1 MSRGTASRG
10 VRAWILL
17 LVAALLVSGL
27 SSAAPGTTSDV
38 QPATQCGFAD
48 GSPNPTATTHR
59 HDFGEV
65 VVGRTETQTVSSG
78 DVRAGGWG
86 ADATVTVEGA
96 DAGQFRAR
104 AVTEATTGKEGT
116 LQVSFAPTAPG
127 PKRAWVVV
135 ESDAPVVHCLVGT
148 AVVAGA
154 SKGGSESGGAGDGR
168 GAGGRGASGS
178 AAETAGTGSGGG
190 KVTDAVRG
198 FGREFVGS
206 VTRGV
211 VSVVT
216 LEFARDAAV
225 GAGLAWA
232 EGDGLAGKAVSLAG
246 YVASGVDPTA
256 GVRKGVPAALA
267 AWRAGDFEGA
277 GRALFGVVES
287 VVFTGAAAAG
297 AWEGSKRARAF
308 AHDRR
313 GAASHPTA
321 RDDRS
326 RAPSSGDYRAFTAS
340 IDAVLGSNSGNR
352 AREDGGE
359 TSRSDPS
366 AVDDGAPGRTPSST
380 EGAMSGSGSSPADLP
395 GASGEGD
402 PDATGG
408 DNRDREHDDR
418 RELA

>member
-1 MSRGTASRG
+1 M
-10 VRAWILL
+10 
-17 LVAALLVSGL
+17 LLVSGL
-27 SSAAPGTTSDV
+27 SAGVSGATADV
-38 QPATQCGFAD
+38 QPAAQCGFAD
-48 GSPNPTATTHR
+48 GSSDSTVATHR

-65 VVGRTETQTVSSG
+65 VVGRTGTKTVA
-78 DVRAGGWG
+78 AGGVNAG
-86 ADATVTVEGA
+86 GSNTESAVTVGGP

-104 AVTEATTGKEGT
+104 SVAETATGEDET
-116 LQVSFAPTAPG
+116 LRVSFAPTAPG

-135 ESDAPVVHCLVGT
+135 AGDATAVHCLVGT

-154 SKGGSESGGAGDGR
+154 SKGGSESDGAGDGR
-168 GAGGRGASGS
+168 GSDARGASG
-178 AAETAGTGSGGG
+178 AAAGSTGSGGG

-216 LEFARDAAV
+216 LEFARDAVV
-225 GAGLAWA
+225 GAGAAWA
-232 EGDGLAGKAVSLAG
+232 AGDGVMGKALGVAG
-246 YVASGVDPTA
+246 YTLSGIDPTA
-256 GVRKGVPAALA
+256 GLRNGLPAAVA

-297 AWEGSKRARAF
+297 AWEGSKRARKL

-313 GAASHPTA
+313 ESVTRPAT
-321 RDDRS
+321 RS
-326 RAPSSGDYRAFTAS
+326 DGLRAPSTGDYRTFTAS
-340 IDAVLGSNSGNR
+340 IDATLSSGFGGG

-359 TSRSDPS
+359 TSRDDPS

-380 EGAMSGSGSSPADLP
+380 EGAMSSGGSSPADLP
-395 GASGEGD
+395 GASGGEE

-408 DNRDREHDDR
+408 VDRNRERDDR
-418 RELA
+418 REFA